1 MQTTSTATTTTTFS
15 YNRATFG
22 HSVVVTNNK
31 AMVCAKKSRNNFGT
45 SSIGSGGTIASE
57 EIEKMIVPTI
67 VVVVQSDGDASS
79 SVRLTTATATAT
91 STSLSAGCT
100 PSCVKSSQ
108 LVREASEINKSLL
121 LPSGDVVS
129 SRRHCNR
136 HSEASD
142 DDEEDEEDDDDDQQQ
157 HRLLGDAV
165 VLAQPIAS
173 PSLISS

>member
-1 MQTTSTATTTTTFS
+1 MNRLSRIDGSTMPGTSPTPTRSTAVSFELTS
-15 YNRATFG
+15 CALR
-22 HSVVVTNNK
+22 NNK
-31 AMVCAKKSRNNFGT
+31 SHRNTKVMENT
-45 SSIGSGGTIASE
+45 NK

-67 VVVVQSDGDASS
+67 VVVQSEDIGDASS
-79 SVRLTTATATAT
+79 SVRLTTAA

-121 LPSGDVVS
+121 LPSGDVAS

-142 DDEEDEEDDDDDQQQ
+142 EEDDDEEEDDQQ
-157 HRLLGDAV
+157 HRLLGDV
-165 VLAQPIAS
+165 VALAQPIAS
-173 PSLISS
+173 SSLISS

>member
-1 MQTTSTATTTTTFS
+1 MLNAMNRLSRIDDSTMPGTSPTPTRSTAVSFELTS
-15 YNRATFG
+15 CALR
-22 HSVVVTNNK
+22 NNK
-31 AMVCAKKSRNNFGT
+31 SHRNTKVMEN
-45 SSIGSGGTIASE
+45 SNK

-67 VVVVQSDGDASS
+67 VVVQSEDVGDASS
-79 SVRLTTATATAT
+79 SVRLTTATAT

-142 DDEEDEEDDDDDQQQ
+142 DDEEEEEDDDDDQQQQ